1 MWTWSDLH
9 CDYVHPVG
17 EGFHG
22 QFWLRN
28 NSIVR
33 IDGESEFE
41 NECIS
46 DKDSKW
52 KYGLIM
58 HPQTQNWTE
67 GFYLPH
73 GWKEEFGC
81 LENGSCFYV
90 GNATNDY
97 IEFNLGF
104 FLQHQYEYL
113 FMYLRDQHLR
123 IVYVG
128 YFIKPSTLLL

>member
-33 IDGESEFE
+33 IDGEPEYE

-90 GNATNDY
+90 GNATNDD
-97 IEFNLGF
+97 IEFNSSTTNSLIILVGSLTSFITILENLGVC
-104 FLQHQYEYL
+104 
-113 FMYLRDQHLR
+113 M
-123 IVYVG
+123 
-128 YFIKPSTLLL
+128 